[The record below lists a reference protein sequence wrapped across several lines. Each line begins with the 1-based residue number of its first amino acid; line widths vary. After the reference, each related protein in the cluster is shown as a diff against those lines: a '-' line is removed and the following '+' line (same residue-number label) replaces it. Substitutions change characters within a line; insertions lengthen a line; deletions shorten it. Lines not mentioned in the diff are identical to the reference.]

1 MQIQAKEIRKS
12 FNNRMIF
19 KNIDIDVCSGQCV
32 ALTGANGSG
41 KTTMIRILSHL
52 IYPTS
57 GKIVY
62 RMDDKEIPKDEV
74 YKHISLVGPYLELY
88 QDLTARENLRFLG
101 KLKRVADLDDK
112 IEKLMKRFR
121 LAGRE
126 EDDVKTYSSGM
137 KQRLKYV
144 FALLSDPQVLFVDEP
159 GSNLDEEGVGTV
171 YEVLEE
177 QKKDKILVI
186 ATNDH
191 DDLKFADR
199 VVKIDG

>member
-1 MQIQAKEIRKS
+1 MQIQAKEIRKL

-19 KNIDIDVCSGQCV
+19 KNINIDVCSGQCV